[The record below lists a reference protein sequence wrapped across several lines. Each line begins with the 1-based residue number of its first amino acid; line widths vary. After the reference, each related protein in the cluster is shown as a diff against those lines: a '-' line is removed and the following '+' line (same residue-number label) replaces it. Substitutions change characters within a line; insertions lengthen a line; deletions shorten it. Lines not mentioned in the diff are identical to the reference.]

1 MELKLGHWQQ
11 ETMENKD
18 NYIDDRI
25 TRKLNADWIAAA
37 KAKGEPLPSRFLI

>member
-1 MELKLGHWQQ
+1 
-11 ETMENKD
+11 MENKD

-25 TRKLNADWIAAA
+25 TRRLNTGWVAAA